1 MAFCSNCGQQLD
13 DKAKFCSAC
22 GTSRSV
28 QQTANENKRKT
39 VYEGEIHKCPN
50 CGEVVDAFT
59 AKCPACGF
67 ELNNKKVSSVLQDF
81 IKEINE
87 CEKKWRIALLPKKA
101 VGLRG
106 VKANVFGG
114 LY

>member
-39 VYEGEIHKCPN
+39 VYEGEIRKCPKDVYKRQPLYPY
-50 CGEVVDAFT
+50 ET
-59 AKCPACGF
+59 AWSALFPA
-67 ELNNKKVSSVLQDF
+67 L
-81 IKEINE
+81 
-87 CEKKWRIALLPKKA
+87 
-101 VGLRG
+101 
-106 VKANVFGG
+106 
-114 LY
+114 